1 MKTIEIIQTESMAQY
16 ESAKRNYDFACQCYV
31 DQVKF
36 IAEELERY
44 LNRYDLF
51 DVIKINYTDQS
62 ACIDVA
68 DTENGVKFVIG
79 IYGGSVFPHRQYV
92 DFTPAVAHTTAIY
105 ETLLEY
111 QQEVLDLEMD
121 FINQKNLYQTLNN
134 YFMIRC
140 DEVADVMIDEMLNG
154 KTYTFDKTEYSITGK
169 TSSGRYKFTVKD
181 QGTIVS
187 KQYTKQNI
195 ATKLHP
201 YISNMVARGKS

>member
-16 ESAKRNYDFACQCYV
+16 ESAKRNYDFVCQSYV
-31 DQVKF
+31 DQVKYL
-36 IAEELERY
+36 AEELERY

-51 DVIKINYTDQS
+51 DVIKINYTDRS
-62 ACIDVA
+62 ACIDLA
-68 DTENGVKFVIG
+68 DTEYGVKFVIG
-79 IYGGSVFPHRQYV
+79 IHGGSVFPHRQYV
-92 DFTPAVAHTTAIY
+92 EFTPAVAYTTAIY

-121 FINQKNLYQTLNN
+121 FINQKNLYQTLKK
-134 YFMIRC
+134 YFDIVC
-140 DEVADVMIDEMLNG
+140 DEIVDVMIDEMLNG
-154 KTYTFDKTEYSITGK
+154 KTYTFDKIEYSITGK

-195 ATKLHP
+195 AVKLQS
-201 YISNMVARGKS
+201 YISNMMPSFKY